1 MLTIQPNLTVNRTH
15 SMTSFGHSNPVKD
28 LDDDYNNYP
37 AAIYDEPEDD
47 YVTEKEND
55 LESVKND
62 INQAMADLKDVQ
74 NDLPP
79 AAKRIMGGL
88 FTLGAAAVAG
98 ISTKFGFSETSK
110 VFNNLAHKPSVK
122 NFSGNVKNSISG
134 IGKAIKNW
142 FIALKETRVGK
153 YIVQKSATMADKF
166 MATAVGKK
174 LVKGYDY
181 IADSKFVKTVKGW
194 FAKAKDI
201 KGQQVVDRTGD
212 VLGTA
217 TGVSTAAVGVIDPE
231 KKAQVE
237 G

>member
-1 MLTIQPNLTVNRTH
+1 
-15 SMTSFGHSNPVKD
+15 
-28 LDDDYNNYP
+28 
-37 AAIYDEPEDD
+37 
-47 YVTEKEND
+47 
-55 LESVKND
+55 
-62 INQAMADLKDVQ
+62 
-74 NDLPP
+74 
-79 AAKRIMGGL
+79 
-88 FTLGAAAVAG
+88 
-98 ISTKFGFSETSK
+98 
-110 VFNNLAHKPSVK
+110 
-122 NFSGNVKNSISG
+122 
-134 IGKAIKNW
+134 
-142 FIALKETRVGK
+142 
-153 YIVQKSATMADKF
+153 MADKF

-181 IADSKFVKTVKGW
+181 IADSKLAKTVKGW